1 MRIDVDIDVDID
13 DILEQL
19 SDDDLLEEVKNRG
32 LSASIEVDDRLEKAV
47 ENHRLGKAGSEEALV
62 RLCYDMVGKIV

>member
-1 MRIDVDIDVDID
+1 MRIDVDID

-32 LSASIEVDDRLEKAV
+32 LSDSIEVDDRLEKAV
-47 ENHRLGKAGSEEALV
+47 ENHRLRKVGSDEALV
-62 RLCYDMVGKIV
+62 MLCYDMVGKIV

>member
-1 MRIDVDIDVDID
+1 MRIDVDID

-32 LSASIEVDDRLEKAV
+32 LRDSIEVDDRLEKAV
-47 ENHRLGKAGSEEALV
+47 ENHRLGKVGSEGELV